1 MHIQNQAVS
10 ILSLLSWESIWLHIE
25 EQNRRSKGTMQCPWP
40 KSCQAQCIYFY
51 ESATNLPN
59 TSLTP
64 VYIYIYTLV
73 YAPPC
78 RRNSYDGE
86 LEYWVVLKESGKRT
100 EESSYEEEHTK
111 RQKACIARFLCV
123 LACQHIY
130 EHTHTHSH
138 LWYKHVLKYCMYIYI
153 WYIYMHMH
161 IYHTNVQ

>member
-1 MHIQNQAVS
+1 MPLAQVMPGAVYTS
-10 ILSLLSWESIWLHIE
+10 MRVQPTYQTHPLHWY
-25 EQNRRSKGTMQCPWP
+25 M
-40 KSCQAQCIYFY
+40 
-51 ESATNLPN
+51 
-59 TSLTP
+59 
-64 VYIYIYTLV
+64 YTLV

-130 EHTHTHSH
+130 EHTHSH
-138 LWYKHVLKYCMYIYI
+138 LWYKHVLKYCMYIYMI
-153 WYIYMHMH
+153 YIYMHMH